1 MSTYGRETRTSPP
14 HALDVLASKP
24 VVRLLRRL
32 VTHPEPMTGRQLAM
46 AAGVHPSRALE
57 ALGTLA
63 RLGVVQRR
71 RAGRAYLH
79 ALNDRSYLVTDVIGP
94 AFRKEEDWLRRL
106 GEELHAALQPMADAV
121 VVYGS
126 WARGEATE
134 RSDVDLLVVTAGPRQ
149 RQEVERR
156 SEEVRVRLGERF
168 GRFISVLSLTK
179 AEVRKRLRMRD
190 RLVRSIMREGRV
202 LAGRSLAE
210 IASGG

>member
-1 MSTYGRETRTSPP
+1 
-14 HALDVLASKP
+14 
-24 VVRLLRRL
+24 
-32 VTHPEPMTGRQLAM
+32 MTGRQLAM
-46 AAGVHPSRALE
+46 AADVHPSRALE

-79 ALNDRSYLVTDVIGP
+79 TLNDRSYLVTDVIAP
-94 AFRKEEDWLRRL
+94 AFRKEEDWLLRL
-106 GEELHAALQPMADAV
+106 GEELHAALQPLADAV

-126 WARGEATE
+126 WARSEATE
-134 RSDVDLLVVTAGPRQ
+134 RSDVDLLVVTPGPRQ

-156 SEEVRVRLGERF
+156 SEDVRVRLGERF
-168 GRFISVLSLTK
+168 GRFISILSLTK
-179 AEVRKRLRMRD
+179 KDVRQRLRAGD
-190 RLVRSIMREGRV
+190 RLMRTIMREGRV